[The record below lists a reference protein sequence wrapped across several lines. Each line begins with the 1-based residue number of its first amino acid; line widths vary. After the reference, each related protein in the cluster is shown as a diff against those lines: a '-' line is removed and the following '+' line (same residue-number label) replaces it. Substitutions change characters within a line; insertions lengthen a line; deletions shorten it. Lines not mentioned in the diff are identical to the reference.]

1 MKKRILSA
9 ALVLCLAFCAVCSA
23 EGGVARLVN
32 AADKLA
38 FGTDNVTLNAYAK
51 FLYDGEWF
59 KTFTG
64 EYRQDGE
71 NSVMIVSLDTPNVNG
86 DVYTGGYTVVG
97 NGTNVYFSE
106 TYQGNYYIET
116 VGIPCRTVMRE
127 TPIRRGLM
135 TMAQGAAN
143 LLNDSM
149 AETVKFDNG
158 VVTVKMSE
166 APALING
173 ALSYIAARYID
184 LNYGYVS
191 YIYDM
196 VGTAFDN
203 YEALG
208 VHYYETKYG
217 KKIDEDLLGR
227 IYRGEATG
235 DDWTVYDE
243 IYYLLAN
250 EVNEITHNY
259 TSGTVWFHN
268 DGTYEWFET
277 NEEYMRAAGID
288 YLYYDDYSATLRNFY
303 AKKYGK
309 ELSEEALMALMY
321 STNAEFWEDYYE
333 FVNGIDEYY
342 NTAAAQN
349 PETVALRIHPDGTYD
364 ELTRVEPPQGWTVTR
379 QIAAQLTEMA
389 FGNVDAE
396 FTLSESGDALSGKG
410 TAEFIVTDRAG
421 KKHTLTVE
429 FDCTAKDYG
438 NTHVGAFD
446 PKDYGLTTWEELVHG
461 EEYEGEEQE
470 YVEPEP
476 VVLPETVEF
485 GLKTY
490 ELCPADEMDL
500 PIEEAE

>member
-1 MKKRILSA
+1 MKKRMLSVVLAMCLTLSA
-9 ALVLCLAFCAVCSA
+9 VCYA
-23 EGGVARLVN
+23 EGGVVSLVN
-32 AADKLA
+32 AAEKLA
-38 FGTDNVTLNAYAK
+38 FETHNVTLNANAR

-71 NSVMIVSLDTPNVNG
+71 NSAMIVSLDTPREDG
-86 DVYTGGYTVVG
+86 KVYTGGYTVVG
-97 NGTNVYFSE
+97 NGPDVYFSE
-106 TYQGNYYIET
+106 TYSGNYYTET
-116 VGIPCRTVMRE
+116 IGVVSDTVLRE
-127 TPIRRGLM
+127 TTLRRAFM
-135 TMAQGAAN
+135 SMAQGAAGV
-143 LLNDSM
+143 LNEQM
-149 AETVKFDNG
+149 AENVRLENG
-158 VVTVKMSE
+158 TVTVNMSG
-166 APALING
+166 APALVNS
-173 ALSYIAARYID
+173 ALTYAALRYIER
-184 LNYGYVS
+184 NYGYVTTLYYGAS
-191 YIYDM
+191 S
-196 VGTAFDN
+196 VFDD
-203 YEALG
+203 YEMLG
-208 VHYYETKYG
+208 MHLYEEETGEKVNA
-217 KKIDEDLLGR
+217 ETVSR
-227 IYRGEATG
+227 IYRGVGNEA
-235 DDWTVYDE
+235 DME
-243 IYYLLAN
+243 IYNGFYAAASKKVE
-250 EVNEITHNY
+250 EVMREY
-259 TSGTVWFHN
+259 DSGTVWFHN

-446 PKDYGLTTWEELVHG
+446 PKDYGLTTWEEFVQG